1 MNKVMVFFSLAIL
14 ALSFL
19 IIVISHEDTE
29 KRVQEAYSKGF
40 IEGAQASFEKMKAKK
55 MD

>member
-1 MNKVMVFFSLAIL
+1 MMTILFSLSIL
-14 ALSFL
+14 ALAFL
-19 IIVISHEDTE
+19 VLVISHKDTE
-29 KRVQEAYSKGF
+29 QRIEEAYSKGF